1 MATGSSEER
10 NSPKFSSVDGVP
22 FVQILNVGDHWLC
35 VTNVFGTSTHDLYVF
50 DSLQRKRLSDSA
62 ITQIS
67 AILRNDS
74 SCETLTVHVRKYVR
88 QTARSRACGLYAA
101 AAAFACC
108 NREDPTG
115 FSYNV
120 NDLRAAISERVLA
133 DRSNSLPG
141 TRRWAVEDVSLY
153 KTRKVYCSC
162 HKPCRRQNQMV
173 QCSQCCHWFHVKC
186 LDNVPMT
193 ALQNTTVPWI
203 GPCCEYIHKA
213 STVHGTD

>member
-1 MATGSSEER
+1 MYEENDSMLDEELMAELQAGPAPLRASTPTVTSDVPEELDDMGIQMIQDLLYKHHPDLAGLQYVGYGEFR
-10 NSPKFSSVDGVP
+10 GTQLPKFSSVDGVP

-141 TRRWAVEDVSLY
+141 TR
-153 KTRKVYCSC
+153 
-162 HKPCRRQNQMV
+162 P
-173 QCSQCCHWFHVKC
+173 
-186 LDNVPMT
+186 
-193 ALQNTTVPWI
+193 
-203 GPCCEYIHKA
+203 
-213 STVHGTD
+213 